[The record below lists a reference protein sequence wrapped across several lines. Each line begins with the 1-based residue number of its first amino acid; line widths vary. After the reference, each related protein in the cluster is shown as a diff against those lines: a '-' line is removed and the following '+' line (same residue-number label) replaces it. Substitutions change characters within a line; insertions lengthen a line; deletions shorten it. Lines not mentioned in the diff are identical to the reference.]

1 MKNLFGKIITSKFGW
16 LWLLLV
22 LVAINFLASIVHSRI
37 DLTKEKRY
45 TLSKATRNLL
55 LTVDDDVQIDVFL
68 KGEFPSGF
76 RKLANSTDEF
86 LQLLKD
92 RNGSKI
98 HYRFISPQEKIP
110 GTERTYEDS
119 LVGLGANAINLTVQ
133 VKAGEENKRV
143 YPVALMTYK
152 GKQSLVNLYGGGKRM
167 ITAVEM
173 NSAEALM
180 EYQFAKALNG
190 LISPDKPFIAYSFG
204 NGEPMDART
213 YGIQQALQT
222 DYRLGLLNIN
232 EQPLNPDTFKV
243 LIIVKP
249 IVQFSENEKLKIDQ
263 YVMGGGKL
271 LLFVDNLIAEQDS
284 LRYKPEIIAYD
295 RNLNLTDL
303 LFRYGVRINSSLV
316 MDLQCD
322 FLPFAVGG
330 SGENPQFEF
339 LHWNY
344 YPLFEGKGNHT
355 INKNLGL
362 VAGRFVNSIDT
373 IKTQGIKKTVLLSSS
388 TNSRVISTPAL
399 ISLNENRNVAEDEKF
414 KQSDIP
420 VAVLL
425 EGKFSSLYRN
435 RISQAQKDTL
445 AINGIPFKDF
455 SDANK
460 IIVVGDGDIALNDVS
475 TKEGPLPMGVNL
487 FTAGS
492 QYEYQFANREFLLN
506 CMEYL
511 VNNPAISETRN
522 KDIVLRLLDSQKV
535 QEKKTLW
542 QFINIGLPVLLIILA
557 GFIYQQIRKRKYAS

>member
-22 LVAINFLASIVHSRI
+22 LVAINFLASIAHSRI

-119 LVGLGANAINLTVQ
+119 LVNLGASAINLTVQ

-190 LISPDKPFIAYSFG
+190 LTSPDKPFVAYSFG

-243 LIIVKP
+243 LIVVKP
-249 IVQFSENEKLKIDQ
+249 TLQFSENEKLKIDQ

-271 LLFVDNLIAEQDS
+271 LLFIDDLIAEQDS

-303 LFRYGVRINSSLV
+303 LFRYGVRINPSLV

-373 IKTQGIKKTVLLSSS
+373 IKTQGIEKTVLLSSS

-414 KQSDIP
+414 KQADIP

-445 AINGIPFKDF
+445 SANGISFKDF

-475 TKEGPLPMGVNL
+475 TKEGPLPMGINL

-506 CMEYL
+506 CVEYL
-511 VNNPAISETRN
+511 VSNPAISETRN
-522 KDIVLRLLDSQKV
+522 KDIVLRLLDGQKV